1 MHSPSR
7 AEPLSLFSEIALGQR
22 AVYSRL
28 HRHEPQTQSR
38 RLRRHTSGRS
48 RLWDGVRRKDRE
60 LLRTFEPIV
69 EFKRTPEHISDNG
82 AVQHNEISDSP
93 GLFKRLNEALFPNAE
108 TANKSN
114 YDASAQVYRGSLD
127 ETKRRIAG

>member
-1 MHSPSR
+1 M
-7 AEPLSLFSEIALGQR
+7 
-22 AVYSRL
+22 
-28 HRHEPQTQSR
+28 
-38 RLRRHTSGRS
+38 
-48 RLWDGVRRKDRE
+48 GVRRKDRE

-93 GLFKRLNEALFPNAE
+93 GLFKRLNEALFPNSE

-114 YDASAQVYRGSLD
+114 YDASASSVSRQFR
-127 ETKRRIAG
+127 